1 MKYFGLEMGVVL
13 GVFTSVSV
21 ASQFWAGEHNSLS
34 FAKFVCLW
42 VLTFGSAAHKLKIV
56 LPLFWNYNLLW
67 FKSYIYICMLV
78 CLITFVF
85 HTIFDE
91 THWGGGVKEIFVLQV
106 NNNNSISAKEEK
118 LKTNLGSDV

>member
-1 MKYFGLEMGVVL
+1 MVGVVL

-21 ASQFWAGEHNSLS
+21 ASQFGAGEHNSLS
-34 FAKFVCLW
+34 FAKLDCLW
-42 VLTFGSAAHKLKIV
+42 DLTFGSAAHKLKIV

-91 THWGGGVKEIFVLQV
+91 THWGGVKEIFVLQV